1 MRQLTETHLHYLL
14 AIYELSRI
22 KPVVRAA
29 EIANRLK
36 ISKPSV
42 TRMLGVLAEKELL
55 TREPYGKVDL
65 TETGR
70 SVVEK
75 YQTVSEQLVLL
86 IPQIGLDLTDE
97 ELKEAAYLLAANLP
111 ERVLKNRQLV

>member
-1 MRQLTETHLHYLL
+1 MLQLTETHLHYLL
-14 AIYELSRI
+14 AIYELGQL

-70 SVVEK
+70 SAVEE
-75 YQTVSEQLVLL
+75 YRTVSEQLVCL
-86 IPQIGLDLTDE
+86 IPKMGLDLTED
-97 ELKEAAYLLAANLP
+97 ELKETAYLLAANLP
-111 ERVLKNRQLV
+111 ERVLKNRQPV